1 MIDIGSKVSGRYKV
15 IRNIGSGG
23 MANVFLARD
32 LILDRDVAVKVLRFD
47 FQDDKSAIR
56 RFQREA
62 LAASELVHPNIVGVY
77 DVGEEDGMQYL
88 VMEYVRGTDLKKYI
102 KNHYPMP
109 YENIVIIMRQILS
122 GISLAHQHRI
132 IHRDLKPQNIL
143 MDEDG
148 NVKIADFGIAIA
160 LSETS
165 LTQTNTLLGS
175 VHYLSPEQ
183 ARGSMATRQSDI
195 YALGIILYELLTG
208 SVPFEGESAVSIAL
222 KHFQSEVPSVRVVDP
237 EIPQALENVVY
248 HATAK
253 EATDRYVSADEMAH
267 DIGTS
272 LSPDRYGE
280 ALYEPTTMME
290 ETKVLT
296 PLTDADIPNLS
307 NSEET
312 VAVKKM
318 IEEPEPD
325 GNKKPKKRKGK
336 KKWIALIALL
346 LVLIGGSTFL
356 AMYRPANVEVPDL
369 SGMTV
374 EEAQAEL
381 TKVKLALNPVT
392 LEVADE
398 KVEKG
403 LVVKTDPKAGSK
415 VKKNRDV
422 QLFISTGSEK
432 ITLEDFTGESMTDAR
447 RKLINLGFDSS
458 LIVEELENSTDV
470 PKGSIIS
477 HSPTSGEEVDPA
489 KDTIVFIVSDGRG
502 AFELRDLSGYRKV
515 DAQDYLENQNLNV
528 AIIEEESDEVSEGM
542 VLRHSPGP
550 GVYVNEGDEIT
561 IVISKK
567 KKEEVKPPASTAPPV
582 TSTPP
587 TSEAPPTESSTPPE
601 SQPTDGTDVSE
612 EETEE

>member
-1 MIDIGSKVSGRYKV
+1 MIDIGSKINGRYKV
-15 IRNIGSGG
+15 IGNIGSGG
-23 MANVFLARD
+23 MANVFLAHD

-102 KNHYPMP
+102 KNNFPLP
-109 YENIVIIMRQILS
+109 FENVVIIMRQILS

-222 KHFQSEVPSVRVVDP
+222 KHFQSEVPSVREVNP
-237 EIPQALENVVY
+237 AIPQALENVVL

-253 EATDRYVSADEMAH
+253 EAMDRYVSADEMAQ

-280 ALYEPTTMME
+280 PRYEPKAMIE

-296 PLTDADIPNLS
+296 PLTDSDMPEAFKNMDGPAEVEA
-307 NSEET
+307 EE
-312 VAVKKM
+312 VDEP
-318 IEEPEPD
+318 EEP
-325 GNKKPKKRKGK
+325 K
-336 KKWIALIALL
+336 KKKSRKKIWIIALVLL
-346 LVLIGGSTFL
+346 LVVGGGAIALAMIGGSKEIL
-356 AMYRPANVEVPDL
+356 VPDV
-369 SGMTV
+369 SGMSQTEAIEALEAKDFKINPDV
-374 EEAQAEL
+374 KEISNDKIEEG
-381 TKVKLALNPVT
+381 K
-392 LEVADE
+392 
-398 KVEKG
+398 
-403 LVVKTDPKAGSK
+403 VVKTDPEALRPVKKGIDITLYISLGSK
-415 VKKNRDV
+415 KVDMPDLENETYNDAVR
-422 QLFISTGSEK
+422 
-432 ITLEDFTGESMTDAR
+432 TLVD
-447 RKLINLGFDSS
+447 LGFKESQIS
-458 LIVEELENSTDV
+458 KKTVESEEVESGKV
-470 PKGSIIS
+470 IS
-477 HSPTSGEEVDPA
+477 QTPRANKEVDPS
-489 KDTIVFIVSDGRG
+489 KDVVELTVSEGRG
-502 AFELRDLSGYRKV
+502 SFELRNIIGYDKKS
-515 DAQDYLENQNLNV
+515 AQDYLYNLGLNPV
-528 AIIEEESDEVSEGM
+528 EVNDYSDIYAAGTVIDQSPQGGATVSEGDT
-542 VLRHSPGP
+542 VTL
-550 GVYVNEGDEIT
+550 T
-561 IVISKK
+561 ISLGRAP
-567 KKEEVKPPASTAPPV
+567 EASTTPPPSS
-582 TSTPP
+582 TSTSTS
-587 TSEAPPTESSTPPE
+587 TSESTTTPSSTTTQPTETPT
-601 SQPTDGTDVSE
+601 TDSPPPG
-612 EETEE
+612 